1 MQLVNPNKLWKNGV
15 KQMESPQ
22 LVAHCIFHP
31 VAKDPGPSSRV
42 KVQQKLLFGILT
54 SMGASTHAV
63 S

>member
-1 MQLVNPNKLWKNGV
+1 
-15 KQMESPQ
+15 MESPQ